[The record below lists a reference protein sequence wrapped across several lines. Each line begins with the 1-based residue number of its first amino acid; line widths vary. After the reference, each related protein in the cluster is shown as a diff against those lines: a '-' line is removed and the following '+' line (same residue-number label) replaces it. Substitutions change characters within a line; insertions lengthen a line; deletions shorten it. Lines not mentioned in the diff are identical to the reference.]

1 MAKAQHIKGTS
12 HFIKNAWRQSGR
24 GLSLK
29 EFALSLASPES
40 YAWFDN
46 KKANPKAPL
55 KKIGKTRKRVKS
67 GGKVQQAAKK
77 A

>member
-1 MAKAQHIKGTS
+1 MAKASHSKGTS
-12 HFIKNAWRQSGR
+12 HFIKNEWGRTGR

-29 EFALSLASPES
+29 VFARSLASPEA
-40 YAWFDN
+40 YAWFEN

-67 GGKVQQAAKK
+67 GGPNKQQPAKK
-77 A
+77 

>member
-1 MAKAQHIKGTS
+1 MAKAQHSKGTS

-29 EFALSLASPES
+29 AFARSLASPEA
-40 YAWFDN
+40 YAWFEN

-67 GGKVQQAAKK
+67 GGQVKQAPAKK
-77 A
+77 